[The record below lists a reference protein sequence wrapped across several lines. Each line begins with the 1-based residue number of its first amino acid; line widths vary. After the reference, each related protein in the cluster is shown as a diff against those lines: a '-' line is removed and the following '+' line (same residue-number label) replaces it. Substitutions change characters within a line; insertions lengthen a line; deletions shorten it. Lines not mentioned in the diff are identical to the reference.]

1 MKNKYVRRSKI
12 SEDKFRKIIRYFVLD
27 LDAQK
32 IAALTSLN
40 RNTVNRYLIRV
51 RERIYTVCAR
61 QSPFDQHPIRLHDET
76 ATAIPIFGLKEEG
89 PLVRTDLIP
98 VQSTARLR
106 HCLRA
111 NGDGRPLCLPERWAC
126 YDGIVDME
134 TRRLYGLKGFDPHNG
149 RRTACGQVIEDFL
162 GFTQKRMFHINLSV
176 MDHFGLHLKECE
188 FRFNHREEDIYQL
201 LLKMFREQP
210 LT

>member
-27 LDAQK
+27 LDPQK
-32 IAALTSLN
+32 IASLTSLN
-40 RNTVNRYLIRV
+40 RNTVNRYLVRV
-51 RERIYTVCAR
+51 RERIFTVCVR
-61 QSPFDQHPIRLHDET
+61 QSPFDQHPFASMGNSVGT
-76 ATAIPIFGLKEEG
+76 APIFGLIENG
-89 PLVRTDLIP
+89 LRVHTDLIP

-111 NGDGRPLCLPERWAC
+111 NGDGRSLCLPERWAC

-134 TRRLYGLKGFDPHNG
+134 SRRLYGVAAYGSGNG
-149 RRTACGQVIEDFL
+149 RSAFCGRVIEDFL
-162 GFTQKRMFHINLSV
+162 GYTQKRMLHMPLAA

-201 LLKMFREQP
+201 LLKMFRERP
-210 LT
+210 LA